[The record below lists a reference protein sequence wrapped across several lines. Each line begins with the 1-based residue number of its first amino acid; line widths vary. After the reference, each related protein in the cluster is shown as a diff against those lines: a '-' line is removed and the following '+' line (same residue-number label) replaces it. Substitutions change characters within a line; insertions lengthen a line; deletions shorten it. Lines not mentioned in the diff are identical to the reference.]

1 MIPFF
6 KLTNNSHLRTAVD
19 KGVSGFGRLGVALV
33 LAALLSALLVSLAQ
47 AQTGAPADPNL
58 SAGKVTDTS
67 IELTWRAEPNDVL
80 RHMEIEINGSW
91 EDVHAGIPGPSASHT
106 KSGLRPGTT
115 YKFRVTACRLVN
127 GQAVCS
133 SRAEITVETTGTI
146 EVSTRTTLPEY
157 PALAFFEVHPD
168 GSNIKVQWHHRAGV
182 NYYVVH
188 RSTDQSNWE
197 TIRQHGTHN
206 TKIDKNVVCATDYW
220 YRGAG
225 LGDNV
230 NYLGELGPWVSAG
243 PIKILCDPIKVKGF
257 SVSRSGDTFSF
268 SWDRANYT
276 AKYRVRGRSG
286 ISGWVNVVDDTT
298 RTSGTYTP
306 HDGVHC
312 GTGHTF
318 LVQSRGDGIVT
329 AERWGGD
336 SDREDVTTEACN
348 QHPVFGADPYA
359 FSIAE
364 NSANGTAVGT
374 VSATDDDTTDTV
386 TYSITAGNG
395 DSKFAIS
402 STSGAIT
409 VAGALNY
416 ENLASYSLTVQASD
430 GRGGRD
436 TATVN
441 VTVTNVPEGKPAIP
455 SGLDVSLSSGTFS
468 ISWNTVTG
476 ADEYQVQYRLGSS
489 GNWTSLDAV
498 TTTSTAH
505 TPATP
510 VVCDTIY
517 EFQVRAHGD
526 NNIHLAHWSDYSATE
541 RETVT
546 APCNQLP
553 VFGDDPYAFSV
564 AENSANGTAVGTVSA
579 TDGNTSDTVAYS
591 ITAGNG
597 DSKFAISST
606 SGAITVAGSL
616 DFEALASYSLT
627 VQASDGRGGSDITT
641 VNITVTN
648 VPEGKPA
655 IPSGLDVSLSSGTFS
670 ISWNSVTGADEY
682 QAQYRLGSSGDWTPL
697 DAVATTSTA
706 HTPATPVVC
715 DAIYEFQVRAHG
727 DNNIHV
733 AEWSDYSAT
742 ESETVTAPCNY
753 LPVFGDDPYAF
764 SVAENSASDAA
775 VGTVSATD
783 GNTSD
788 TVAYSITAGNGDS
801 KFAISSTSG
810 AITVAGSLDF
820 EALASYSLTVQASDG
835 RGGNDTAT
843 VNITV
848 TNVPEGKPAIPSGLD
863 VSLSSGTFSISW
875 NTVTGADEYQAQ
887 YRLGSSGDW
896 TSLDAVTTTSTSHTP
911 ATPVVCDAIYEF
923 QVRAHGDNNIHVAEW
938 SDYSATESETVT
950 APCNYL
956 PVFGDDPYAF
966 SVAENSANGT
976 AVGTVSATDGNSSDT
991 VAYSITAGNGDSKFA
1006 ISSSGAITV
1015 AGSLDF
1021 EALASYSLT
1030 VQASDGRGG
1039 SDITTVN
1046 ISVSEAKCANG
1057 TTVPDHANNPDLV
1070 SDCKI
1075 LLGIKDTLAGSATLN
1090 WGPTVAVSSWDGVTV
1105 ADTPSRVTRLELDRE
1120 QLTGSIPSAF
1130 GSLSALRRLN
1140 LANNQLSGTIPDEL
1154 GNLSNLTRLELNRNS
1169 LSGSI
1174 PEQLG
1179 NLSNLIRLSLA
1190 RNNLT
1195 GSIPE
1200 ELEGLTNLQQINL
1213 AQNTGLTGCI
1223 PSALR
1228 DVSSND
1234 LDLLGLLY
1242 CDNVA
1247 ATPDNLSVS
1256 LTAGTFSLSWDAV
1269 SGASK
1274 YRVQFHTGD
1283 ESWIIAGQEKTTAN
1297 MTFSPNGGPACGTTY
1312 SFQVQAY
1319 GDGTIH
1325 VALWSIASEPAS
1337 VATEACTIDP
1347 VFGQDPYSFTISDG
1361 AAVDAAVGTVSA
1373 TDEDTT
1379 DTISYSITEGNADGK
1394 FAISRTSGAITV
1406 ASVLDYETTP
1416 SYSLTVK
1423 ASDGRG
1429 GTATAM
1435 VTVSLFK
1442 ADCVNGTTVP
1452 NHATNSDLVSDCGIL
1467 LGAKDTLA
1475 GTATLN
1481 WGPTVAI
1488 TSWDGVRVAGSPSR
1502 VTRLELDREGLTGS
1516 VPSTLGG
1523 LSALRRLNLANNQLT
1538 GTIPGEL
1545 GNLSYLARLSLNK
1558 NSLSGSIPERLGNLS
1573 NLIRLSLARNNLVGS
1588 IPEELGNLS
1597 NLVELWLARNNL
1609 TGAIPEELGGLTSL
1623 QQITLA
1629 HNTGLTGCIPAGL
1642 RDVRNNDLNQLG
1654 LLYCDNVASAP
1665 GNLSVS
1671 LTAGTFSL
1679 SWDAVT
1685 GATKYRI
1692 QFHTGDDNWTDAG
1705 PETTTTNSTFVPAG
1719 GTVCGTTYTLQVQ
1732 AYGDGTT
1739 HVADWG
1745 TASDPEPFTTEA
1757 CN

>member
-1 MIPFF
+1 M
-6 KLTNNSHLRTAVD
+6 
-19 KGVSGFGRLGVALV
+19 
-33 LAALLSALLVSLAQ
+33 
-47 AQTGAPADPNL
+47 
-58 SAGKVTDTS
+58 
-67 IELTWRAEPNDVL
+67 
-80 RHMEIEINGSW
+80 
-91 EDVHAGIPGPSASHT
+91 
-106 KSGLRPGTT
+106 
-115 YKFRVTACRLVN
+115 
-127 GQAVCS
+127 
-133 SRAEITVETTGTI
+133 
-146 EVSTRTTLPEY
+146 
-157 PALAFFEVHPD
+157 
-168 GSNIKVQWHHRAGV
+168 
-182 NYYVVH
+182 
-188 RSTDQSNWE
+188 
-197 TIRQHGTHN
+197 
-206 TKIDKNVVCATDYW
+206 
-220 YRGAG
+220 
-225 LGDNV
+225 
-230 NYLGELGPWVSAG
+230 
-243 PIKILCDPIKVKGF
+243 
-257 SVSRSGDTFSF
+257 
-268 SWDRANYT
+268 
-276 AKYRVRGRSG
+276 
-286 ISGWVNVVDDTT
+286 
-298 RTSGTYTP
+298 
-306 HDGVHC
+306 
-312 GTGHTF
+312 
-318 LVQSRGDGIVT
+318 
-329 AERWGGD
+329 
-336 SDREDVTTEACN
+336 
-348 QHPVFGADPYA
+348 
-359 FSIAE
+359 
-364 NSANGTAVGT
+364 
-374 VSATDDDTTDTV
+374 
-386 TYSITAGNG
+386 
-395 DSKFAIS
+395 
-402 STSGAIT
+402 
-409 VAGALNY
+409 
-416 ENLASYSLTVQASD
+416 
-430 GRGGRD
+430 
-436 TATVN
+436 
-441 VTVTNVPEGKPAIP
+441 
-455 SGLDVSLSSGTFS
+455 
-468 ISWNTVTG
+468 
-476 ADEYQVQYRLGSS
+476 
-489 GNWTSLDAV
+489 
-498 TTTSTAH
+498 
-505 TPATP
+505 
-510 VVCDTIY
+510 
-517 EFQVRAHGD
+517 
-526 NNIHLAHWSDYSATE
+526 
-541 RETVT
+541 
-546 APCNQLP
+546 
-553 VFGDDPYAFSV
+553 
-564 AENSANGTAVGTVSA
+564 
-579 TDGNTSDTVAYS
+579 
-591 ITAGNG
+591 
-597 DSKFAISST
+597 
-606 SGAITVAGSL
+606 
-616 DFEALASYSLT
+616 
-627 VQASDGRGGSDITT
+627 
-641 VNITVTN
+641 NITVTN

-670 ISWNSVTGADEY
+670 ISWNSVNGADEY
-682 QAQYRLGSSGDWTPL
+682 QVQYRLGSTGDWTSL
-697 DAVATTSTA
+697 DAVATASTS

-727 DNNIHV
+727 DDNIHV

-742 ESETVTAPCNY
+742 ESETVTAPCNH
-753 LPVFGDDPYAF
+753 LPVFGEDPYTF
-764 SVAENSASDAA
+764 SVAENSANGTA

-783 GNTSD
+783 GNSSD
-788 TVAYSITAGNGDS
+788 TVAYSITAGNGNS

-810 AITVAGSLDF
+810 AITVAGALDH
-820 EALASYSLTVQASDG
+820 ESNPSYSLTVQASDG
-835 RGGNDTAT
+835 RGGSDTAT

-875 NTVTGADEYQAQ
+875 NSVNGADEYQVQ

-896 TSLDAVTTTSTSHTP
+896 TSLDAVATASTSHTP

-923 QVRAHGDNNIHVAEW
+923 QVRAHGDDNIHVAEW

-950 APCNYL
+950 APCNHL
-956 PVFGDDPYAF
+956 PVFGADPYAF
-966 SVAENSANGT
+966 SIAENSANGT

-991 VAYSITAGNGDSKFA
+991 VAYSITAGNGNSKFA
-1006 ISSSGAITV
+1006 ISSTSGAITVAGALDHESNPSYSLTVQASDGRGGSDTATVNITVTNVPEGKPAIPSGLDVSLSSGTFSISWNSVNGADEYQVQYRLGSTGDWTSLDAVATASTSHTPATPVVCDAIYEFQVRAHGDDNIHVAEWSDYSATESETVTAPCNQLPVFGEDPYTFSVAENSANGTAVGTVSATDGNSSDTVTYSITAGNGNSKFAISSTSGAITV
-1015 AGSLDF
+1015 AGSLNF
-1021 EALASYSLT
+1021 ETLASYSLT

-1039 SDITTVN
+1039 SDTTTVN
-1046 ISVSEAKCANG
+1046 IAVSEAKCANG

-1200 ELEGLTNLQQINL
+1200 ELEGLTNLQQIDL

-1283 ESWIIAGQEKTTAN
+1283 ESWIIAGQETTTAN

-1538 GTIPGEL
+1538 GTVPGEL
-1545 GNLSYLARLSLNK
+1545 GNLSYLARLELNR
-1558 NSLSGSIPERLGNLS
+1558 NSLTGDIPEQLGNLS
-1573 NLIRLSLARNNLVGS
+1573 NLIRLSLARNNLTGL
-1588 IPEELGNLS
+1588 IPKELGDLS

-1609 TGAIPEELGGLTSL
+1609 TGSIPEELGGLSNL

-1629 HNTGLTGCIPAGL
+1629 HNAGLTGCIPAAL
-1642 RDVRNNDLNQLG
+1642 RSVRNNDLSLLG
-1654 LLYCDNVASAP
+1654 LLFCDNVASAP
-1665 GNLSVS
+1665 GNLSVT
-1671 LTAGTFSL
+1671 LTTGTFNF
-1679 SWDAVT
+1679 SWDSVT
-1685 GATKYRI
+1685 GATKYRV
-1692 QFHTGDDNWTDAG
+1692 QFLTGDDTWTDAG
-1705 PETTTTNSTFVPAG
+1705 PETTTTSSTFVPAG
-1719 GTVCGTTYTLQVQ
+1719 GTACGTTYTFHVQ

-1739 HVADWG
+1739 HVASWG
-1745 TASDPEPFTTEA
+1745 TASDPETFTTEA